1 MPCFSSNGGITCQA
15 GKMVHKPAQKKDGR
29 HSRMT
34 TRHAIKV
41 VQEIVHANRENEEL
55 EGILNRHRIA
65 ALNHLLSIAK
75 TNKEGPQAGIL
86 LLNPP
91 A

>member
-1 MPCFSSNGGITCQA
+1 
-15 GKMVHKPAQKKDGR
+15 
-29 HSRMT
+29 MT

-41 VQEIVHANRENEEL
+41 VQAIVQANRENEEL

-65 ALNHLLSIAK
+65 ALNHVLRIAK
-75 TNKEGPQAGIL
+75 AKDEGPETTASL
-86 LLNPP
+86 FNPP

>member
-1 MPCFSSNGGITCQA
+1 
-15 GKMVHKPAQKKDGR
+15 
-29 HSRMT
+29 MT

-55 EGILNRHRIA
+55 EGILNRHRIT
-65 ALNHLLSIAK
+65 ALNHVLRIAEANDERRQ
-75 TNKEGPQAGIL
+75 TAIL
-86 LLNPP
+86 LFNPP

>member
-15 GKMVHKPAQKKDGR
+15 VKMVHKPAQKKDER

-55 EGILNRHRIA
+55 EGILNRRRIA
-65 ALNHLLSIAK
+65 ALNHLLRIAK

>member
-1 MPCFSSNGGITCQA
+1 
-15 GKMVHKPAQKKDGR
+15 
-29 HSRMT
+29 MT
-34 TRHAIKV
+34 TRQAINV

-65 ALNHLLSIAK
+65 ALNHVLRIAK
-75 TNKEGPQAGIL
+75 ANDEKPQTAIL
-86 LLNPP
+86 LFNPP